1 MRLQPNWKSGWPNK
15 MLPKGVHRVRRKL
28 ASGKSRYH
36 FYAWRGRDAPKFW
49 VDDHQNPT
57 DPDFYL
63 AVADCVKR
71 PAPALP
77 MTPALV
83 NEFLSSA
90 AMPKAERSR
99 ADLRKWALQFADH
112 FRDAPAVI
120 FEERGSRGE
129 MNKWRAQW
137 QHSPK
142 QHDMAGT
149 HAVRVLNWAVEEGKL
164 SEHHCHKLPRLYE
177 VDRSEIV
184 WTPADREAI
193 DAKAPEWVRRI
204 LCVACETG
212 LRPGDLVD
220 LTIGAVEQTPAGRR
234 LRVRTNKRK
243 QLAHIPITPE
253 LAKVIDTTP
262 RDRLLILTNASGQQ
276 LTEHRASEG
285 LRQWRDKAGLRRDLR
300 LQDCRGT
307 AATRLL
313 NADLSLSE
321 IANHMGWFLRHAAN
335 VIEHYARVS
344 PDETDAVLVKL
355 AKAKGGGK

>member
-1 MRLQPNWKSGWPNK
+1 MQ
-15 MLPKGVHRVRRKL
+15 LPKGVHRVRRKL
-28 ASGKSRYH
+28 ANGKSRFH
-36 FYAWRGRDAPKFW
+36 FYAWRGRGAPKFW
-49 VDDHQNPT
+49 EDDKRNPT
-57 DPDFYL
+57 DPDFFI
-63 AVADCVKR
+63 AFAECVER
-71 PAPALP
+71 PAPAMLMVP
-77 MTPALV
+77 KLV
-83 NEFLSSA
+83 DDFLDSA
-90 AMPKAERSR
+90 AMPKGERSK
-99 ADLRKWALQFADH
+99 ADLRKWALRFAKH
-112 FRDAPAVI
+112 FHDAPAVI
-120 FEERGSRGE
+120 FEEKGSRGE
-129 MNKWRAQW
+129 MNAWRAQW
-137 QHSPK
+137 KHSPK

-212 LRPGDLVD
+212 LRPGDLIK
-220 LTIGAVEQTPAGRR
+220 LTKSAVEQTPAGRR

-243 QLAHIPITPE
+243 RLAHIPITPA

-262 RDRLLILTNASGQQ
+262 RDQLLILTNASGNQ

-285 LRQWRDKAGLRRDLR
+285 LRQWRDKAGLSRDLR

-313 NADLSLSE
+313 NAGLSLSE
-321 IANHMGWFLRHAAN
+321 IANHMGWSIRHAAN

-344 PDETDAVLVKL
+344 PGETDAVQVKL
-355 AKAKGGGK
+355 ALAKGGGQ